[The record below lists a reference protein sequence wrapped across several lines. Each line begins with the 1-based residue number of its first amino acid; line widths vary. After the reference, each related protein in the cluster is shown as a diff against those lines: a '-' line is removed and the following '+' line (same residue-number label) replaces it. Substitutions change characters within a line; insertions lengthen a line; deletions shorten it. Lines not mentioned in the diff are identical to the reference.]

1 MVKLPFATNS
11 SIDITKSALQDHEII
26 YKKGYQY
33 KKAEVMLLDFCN
45 ENEIQYMHFEVQDPR
60 HKILMS
66 SVDKFNNS
74 IGQQK
79 VKLAIQDKDRVWK
92 MKQEKL
98 SRRFTTKLREVIEL
112 RCE

>member
-1 MVKLPFATNS
+1 
-11 SIDITKSALQDHEII
+11 
-26 YKKGYQY
+26 
-33 KKAEVMLLDFCN
+33 MLLDFCN
-45 ENEIQYMHFEVQDPR
+45 ENEIQHTLSEVPNPR

-66 SVDKFNNS
+66 TVDKLNAA

-98 SRRFTTKLREVIEL
+98 SRRYTTKLNEVIEV
-112 RCE
+112 RCG